1 MPKTTTFAIKI
12 NLYSMSIQEQIQLD
26 VAMISENSRLQ
37 TQLFDFLKLLK
48 ANMPIRHNVDKVL
61 SHAGSIDNDTAR
73 EITQIVNEEFG
84 KIDGEWH

>member
-1 MPKTTTFAIKI
+1 
-12 NLYSMSIQEQIQLD
+12 MSIQEQIQLD

-48 ANMPIRHNVDKVL
+48 ANMPLRRNVDNVL

>member
-1 MPKTTTFAIKI
+1 
-12 NLYSMSIQEQIQLD
+12 MSIQEQIQLD

-48 ANMPIRHNVDKVL
+48 ANMPLRRNIDHVL